1 MPVDLLLTVREKGL
15 EMALKES
22 GYIHS
27 GLTYAKGIGEPL
39 YADEGYQS
47 GAYIENGFPVEN
59 DDAEPEH
66 IVVHMGPQYVVDN
79 SDMESRFREAENN
92 VPEHVIHLGSTV
104 RYMPPENP
112 TYADPDH
119 GKKEKAKA
127 IAEAVRLAVERGEID
142 ADLFDAD

>member
-1 MPVDLLLTVREKGL
+1 
-15 EMALKES
+15 MALKET

-39 YADEGYQS
+39 YADEDYQS

-79 SDMESRFREAENN
+79 SDMESRFREAENH
-92 VPEHVIHLGSTV
+92 VPEHVIHLGNTV
-104 RYMPPENP
+104 TYLPP
-112 TYADPDH
+112 TDPDYALSPDERRS
-119 GKKEKAKA
+119 EKAKA

-142 ADLFDAD
+142 ADLFDVD